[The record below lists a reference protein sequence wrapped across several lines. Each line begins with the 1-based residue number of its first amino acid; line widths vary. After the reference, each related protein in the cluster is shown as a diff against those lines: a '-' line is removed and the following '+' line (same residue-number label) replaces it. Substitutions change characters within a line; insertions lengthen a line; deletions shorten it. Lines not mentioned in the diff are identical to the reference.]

1 MINFISIILAYFI
14 GSISFGILLSKIFKI
29 QDPRSFGSKNPGA
42 TNVMRSGKKLAALL
56 TLLGDML
63 KGTIVVLIAKFYL
76 NFNYDQVLLIAA
88 VVFLG
93 HLFPAYHEFKGG
105 KGVATALGVLLAI
118 DIHVAI
124 LVLIIW
130 LVIFLVSRISSLS
143 AITAAL
149 CLPLIAFFMNVDQS
163 FLWLCLFLSV
173 LLIYRHKENIKNL
186 IEKKES
192 NFKKED

>member
-1 MINFISIILAYFI
+1 MINFIFIILAYFI

-63 KGTIVVLIAKFYL
+63 KGTIIVLIAKLYFYL
-76 NFNYDQVLLIAA
+76 TFDQVLLIAA
-88 VVFLG
+88 AVFLG
-93 HLFPAYHEFKGG
+93 HLFPVYHQFKGG

-118 DIHVAI
+118 DIHIAI

-130 LVIFLVSRISSLS
+130 LIVFLLSRISSLS

-149 CLPLIAFFMNVDQS
+149 CLPFITFFMHVDQS
-163 FLWLCLFLSV
+163 FLWLSLFLSV

-192 NFKKED
+192 NFK

>member
-1 MINFISIILAYFI
+1 MINFIVIILAYFI
-14 GSISFGILLSKIFKI
+14 GSISFGILLSKVFKI
-29 QDPRSFGSKNPGA
+29 QDPRSFGSRNPGA

-63 KGTIVVLIAKFYL
+63 KGTLVVLIAELYL
-76 NFNYDQVLLIAA
+76 NLSYDHVLLIAA
-88 VVFLG
+88 SVFLG
-93 HLFPAYHEFKGG
+93 HLFPVYHHFKGG

-118 DIHVAI
+118 DIHIAI

-130 LVIFLVSRISSLS
+130 LIVFLLSRISSLS

-149 CLPLIAFFMNVDQS
+149 CLPLITFFMHADHS
-163 FLWLCLFLSV
+163 FLWLSLFLSA

-192 NFKKED
+192 NFK

>member
-14 GSISFGILLSKIFKI
+14 GSISFGILISKVFKI
-29 QDPRSFGSKNPGA
+29 QDPRSFGSRNPGA
-42 TNVMRSGKKLAALL
+42 TNVMRSGKKIAALL

-63 KGTIVVLIAKFYL
+63 KGTFVVLIAKLYL
-76 NFNYDQVLLIAA
+76 NLTYDQVLLIAA
-88 VVFLG
+88 AVFLG
-93 HLFPAYHEFKGG
+93 HLFPVYHQFKGG

-118 DIHVAI
+118 DIHIAI
-124 LVLIIW
+124 LMLIIW
-130 LVIFLVSRISSLS
+130 LVIFLTSRISSLS

-149 CLPLIAFFMNVDQS
+149 CLPLMTFFMHVDQS
-163 FLWLCLFLSV
+163 FLLLSFFLSI

-192 NFKKED
+192 NFK

>member
-1 MINFISIILAYFI
+1 MINFIYIILAYFI
-14 GSISFGILLSKIFKI
+14 GSISFGILLSKVFKI

-63 KGTIVVLIAKFYL
+63 KGTFVVLIAELYL
-76 NFNYDQVLLIAA
+76 NLTYDQVLLIAA
-88 VVFLG
+88 AVFLG
-93 HLFPAYHEFKGG
+93 HLFPVYHQFKGG

-118 DIHVAI
+118 DIHIAI

-130 LVIFLVSRISSLS
+130 LVIFLISRISSLS

-149 CLPLIAFFMNVDQS
+149 CLPLITFFMHVDQS
-163 FLWLCLFLSV
+163 FLLLSFFLSI

-192 NFKKED
+192 NFK

>member
-1 MINFISIILAYFI
+1 MISFISIILAYFI
-14 GSISFGILLSKIFKI
+14 GSISFGILLSKVFKI
-29 QDPRSFGSKNPGA
+29 QDPRNFGSRNPGA
-42 TNVMRSGKKLAALL
+42 TNVMRSGKKFAALL

-63 KGTIVVLIAKFYL
+63 KGTFVVLIAELYL
-76 NFNYDQVLLIAA
+76 NLTYDQVLLIAA
-88 VVFLG
+88 AVFLG
-93 HLFPAYHEFKGG
+93 HLFPVYHQFKGG

-118 DIHVAI
+118 DIHIAI

-130 LVIFLVSRISSLS
+130 LVIFLISRISSLS

-149 CLPLIAFFMNVDQS
+149 CLPLITFFMHVDQS
-163 FLWLCLFLSV
+163 FLLLSFFLSI

-192 NFKKED
+192 NFK

>member
-1 MINFISIILAYFI
+1 MINFIFIILAYFI
-14 GSISFGILLSKIFKI
+14 GSISFGILLSKVFKI

-42 TNVMRSGKKLAALL
+42 TNVMRSGKKLVALL

-63 KGTIVVLIAKFYL
+63 KGTIVVLIAKLYL
-76 NFNYDQVLLIAA
+76 NLTYDQVLLVAA
-88 VVFLG
+88 AVFLG
-93 HLFPAYHEFKGG
+93 HLFPVYHQFKGG

-118 DIHVAI
+118 DIHIAI

-130 LVIFLVSRISSLS
+130 LVIFLISRISSLS

-149 CLPLIAFFMNVDQS
+149 CLPLMTFFMHVDQS
-163 FLWLCLFLSV
+163 FLLLSFFLSI

-192 NFKKED
+192 DFK

>member
-1 MINFISIILAYFI
+1 MINFIFIILAYFI
-14 GSISFGILLSKIFKI
+14 GSISFGILLSKVFKI

-42 TNVMRSGKKLAALL
+42 TNVMRSGKKLVALL

-63 KGTIVVLIAKFYL
+63 KGTIVVLIAKLYL
-76 NFNYDQVLLIAA
+76 NLTYDQVLLIAA
-88 VVFLG
+88 AVFLG
-93 HLFPAYHEFKGG
+93 HIFPVYHQFKGG

-118 DIHVAI
+118 DIHIAI
-124 LVLIIW
+124 LMLIIW
-130 LVIFLVSRISSLS
+130 LVIFLTSRISSLS

-149 CLPLIAFFMNVDQS
+149 CLPLITFFKHVDQS
-163 FLWLCLFLSV
+163 FLLLSFFLSI

-192 NFKKED
+192 NFK

>member
-1 MINFISIILAYFI
+1 MISFISIILAYFI
-14 GSISFGILLSKIFKI
+14 GSISFGILLSKVFKI
-29 QDPRSFGSKNPGA
+29 QDPRNFGSRNPGA
-42 TNVMRSGKKLAALL
+42 TNVMRSGKKFAALL

-63 KGTIVVLIAKFYL
+63 KGTFVVLIAELYL
-76 NFNYDQVLLIAA
+76 NLTYDQVLLIAA
-88 VVFLG
+88 AVFLG
-93 HLFPAYHEFKGG
+93 HLFPVYHQFKGG

-118 DIHVAI
+118 DIHIAI

-130 LVIFLVSRISSLS
+130 LIVFLLSRISSLS

-149 CLPLIAFFMNVDQS
+149 CLPLIAFIMHVAQS
-163 FLWLCLFLSV
+163 FLWLSLFLSV

-192 NFKKED
+192 NFK

>member
-1 MINFISIILAYFI
+1 MINFIFIILAYFI

-63 KGTIVVLIAKFYL
+63 KGTIVVLIAKLYL
-76 NFNYDQVLLIAA
+76 NPTFDQVLLIAA
-88 VVFLG
+88 AVFLG
-93 HLFPAYHEFKGG
+93 HLFPIYHQFRGG

-118 DIHVAI
+118 DIHIAI

-130 LVIFLVSRISSLS
+130 LIVFLLSRISSLS

-149 CLPLIAFFMNVDQS
+149 CLPLITFFMHVDQS
-163 FLWLCLFLSV
+163 FLWLTFLLSI

-192 NFKKED
+192 NFK

>member
-1 MINFISIILAYFI
+1 
-14 GSISFGILLSKIFKI
+14 
-29 QDPRSFGSKNPGA
+29 
-42 TNVMRSGKKLAALL
+42 MRSGKKLAALL

-63 KGTIVVLIAKFYL
+63 KGTIVVLIAKLYL
-76 NFNYDQVLLIAA
+76 NLTYDQVLLIAA
-88 VVFLG
+88 AVFLG
-93 HLFPAYHEFKGG
+93 HLFPVYHQFKGG

-118 DIHVAI
+118 DIHIVI

-130 LVIFLVSRISSLS
+130 LVIFLISRISSLS

-149 CLPLIAFFMNVDQS
+149 CLPLITFFMHVDQS
-163 FLWLCLFLSV
+163 FLLLSFFLSV

-192 NFKKED
+192 NFK

>member
-1 MINFISIILAYFI
+1 MINFTYIILAYFI

-29 QDPRSFGSKNPGA
+29 QDPRSFGSRNPGA

-63 KGTIVVLIAKFYL
+63 KGTLVVLIAELYL
-76 NFNYDQVLLIAA
+76 NLTYDQVLLIAA
-88 VVFLG
+88 AVFLG
-93 HLFPAYHEFKGG
+93 HLFPVYHQFKGG

-118 DIHVAI
+118 DIHIAI

-130 LVIFLVSRISSLS
+130 LVIFLISRISSLS

-149 CLPLIAFFMNVDQS
+149 CLPLMTFFMHVDQS
-163 FLWLCLFLSV
+163 FLLLSFFLSI

-186 IEKKES
+186 IEKKRI
-192 NFKKED
+192 

>member
-1 MINFISIILAYFI
+1 MINFIFIILAYFI
-14 GSISFGILLSKIFKI
+14 GSISFGILLSKVFKI

-63 KGTIVVLIAKFYL
+63 KGTFVVLIAELYL
-76 NFNYDQVLLIAA
+76 NLTYDQVLLIAA
-88 VVFLG
+88 AVFLG
-93 HLFPAYHEFKGG
+93 HLFPVYHQFKGG

-118 DIHVAI
+118 DIHIAI

-130 LVIFLVSRISSLS
+130 LVIFLISRISSLS

-149 CLPLIAFFMNVDQS
+149 CLPLITFFMHVDQS
-163 FLWLCLFLSV
+163 FLLLSFFLSI

-192 NFKKED
+192 NFK

>member
-1 MINFISIILAYFI
+1 MINFIFIILAYFI
-14 GSISFGILLSKIFKI
+14 GSISFGILLSKVFKI

-63 KGTIVVLIAKFYL
+63 KGTIVVLIAKLYL
-76 NFNYDQVLLIAA
+76 NLTYEQVLLIAA
-88 VVFLG
+88 AVFLG
-93 HLFPAYHEFKGG
+93 HLFPVYYQFKGG

-118 DIHVAI
+118 DIHIAI

-130 LVIFLVSRISSLS
+130 LVIFLISRISSLS

-149 CLPLIAFFMNVDQS
+149 CLPLITFFMHVDQS
-163 FLWLCLFLSV
+163 FLLLSFFLSI

-192 NFKKED
+192 KFK

>member
-1 MINFISIILAYFI
+1 MINFIYIILAYFI
-14 GSISFGILLSKIFKI
+14 GSISFGILLSKVFKI
-29 QDPRSFGSKNPGA
+29 QDPRSFGSRNPGA
-42 TNVMRSGKKLAALL
+42 TNVMRSGKKLVALL

-63 KGTIVVLIAKFYL
+63 KGTFVVLIVKFYL
-76 NFNYDQVLLIAA
+76 NLNYDQVLLIAA
-88 VVFLG
+88 AVFLG
-93 HLFPAYHEFKGG
+93 HLFPVYHQFKGG

-118 DIHVAI
+118 DFHVAI

-130 LVIFLVSRISSLS
+130 LVIFLISRISSLS

-149 CLPLIAFFMNVDQS
+149 CLPLITFFMHVDQS
-163 FLWLCLFLSV
+163 FLLLSFFLSI

-192 NFKKED
+192 NFK

>member
-1 MINFISIILAYFI
+1 MINFIVIILAYFI
-14 GSISFGILLSKIFKI
+14 GSISFGILLSKVFKI
-29 QDPRSFGSKNPGA
+29 QDPRSFGSRNPGA

-63 KGTIVVLIAKFYL
+63 KGTLVVLIAELYL
-76 NFNYDQVLLIAA
+76 NLTYDHVLLIAA
-88 VVFLG
+88 AVFLG
-93 HLFPAYHEFKGG
+93 HLFPVYHHFKGG

-118 DIHVAI
+118 DIHIAI

-130 LVIFLVSRISSLS
+130 LIVFLLSRISSLS

-149 CLPLIAFFMNVDQS
+149 CLPLITFFMHADHS
-163 FLWLCLFLSV
+163 FLWLSLFLSA

-192 NFKKED
+192 NFK

>member
-1 MINFISIILAYFI
+1 MFNTIYIILAYFI
-14 GSISFGILLSKIFKI
+14 GSISFGILLSKVFKI

-76 NFNYDQVLLIAA
+76 NLNYDQVLLIAA
-88 VVFLG
+88 AVFLG
-93 HLFPAYHEFKGG
+93 HLFPVYHQFKGG

-118 DIHVAI
+118 DIQIAI

-130 LVIFLVSRISSLS
+130 LVIFMVSRISSLS

-149 CLPLIAFFMNVDQS
+149 SLPLMVFYMHVNQS
-163 FLWLCLFLSV
+163 FLWLSLFLSV
-173 LLIYRHKENIKNL
+173 LLIYRHKENI
-186 IEKKES
+186 
-192 NFKKED
+192 

>member
-1 MINFISIILAYFI
+1 MINFIFIILAYFI
-14 GSISFGILLSKIFKI
+14 GSISFGILLSKVFKI

-63 KGTIVVLIAKFYL
+63 KGTIVVLIAKLYL
-76 NFNYDQVLLIAA
+76 NLTYEQVLLIAA
-88 VVFLG
+88 AVFLG
-93 HLFPAYHEFKGG
+93 HLFPVYHQFKGG

-118 DIHVAI
+118 DIHIAI

-130 LVIFLVSRISSLS
+130 LVIFLISRVSSLS

-149 CLPLIAFFMNVDQS
+149 CLPLITFFMHVDQS
-163 FLWLCLFLSV
+163 FLLLSFFLSI

-192 NFKKED
+192 NFK